1 MKHHI
6 LICLLF
12 ACLLPLQLWAQEN
25 TIEVEGTVKDASG
38 ATMPGVSVYIKNS
51 PGIGVATDIDGN
63 FKIKVQKSDCSG
75 KGGKNCQSYQIAN
88 QKRSAEHAHGNEDF
102 QPNGLY
108 SFDDEQ
114 VDKTEHSAD
123 SAADC
128 PADHGHDPAECRN
141 ISPNQ
146 NEKKRQYGQRDFV
159 PCYAWRQAYFFC
171 RRLQVRACQIVAAD
185 GKLFAARQNKIFFGN
200 FL

>member
-63 FKIKVQKSDCSG
+63 FKIKVQKNNIIIFSFIGYKPVEQLITGPTKPLS
-75 KGGKNCQSYQIAN
+75 IVL
-88 QKRSAEHAHGNEDF
+88 EEDT
-102 QPNGLY
+102 QVI
-108 SFDDEQ
+108 DE
-114 VDKTEHSAD
+114 VE
-123 SAADC
+123 
-128 PADHGHDPAECRN
+128 
-141 ISPNQ
+141 
-146 NEKKRQYGQRDFV
+146 V
-159 PCYAWRQAYFFC
+159 
-171 RRLQVRACQIVAAD
+171 VV
-185 GKLFAARQNKIFFGN
+185 
-200 FL
+200 